1 MSDDKQPDPLAVL
14 AATLEGDRWLSAEAA
29 AFLLGQLKMSTFY
42 QIAAAPDF
50 PKAARIGKG
59 RKWRRLELLEY
70 PKLAAWVDHA
80 RIGQA
85 GQSAIGAVRRRGSPT
100 R

>member
-14 AATLEGDRWLSAEAA
+14 AATLEGDRWLSAESA

-70 PKLAAWVDHA
+70 PKLAAWV
-80 RIGQA
+80 
-85 GQSAIGAVRRRGSPT
+85 GSCPEWA
-100 R
+100 

>member
-1 MSDDKQPDPLAVL
+1 MSEEKQPDSLAVL

-70 PKLAAWVDHA
+70 PKRAA
-80 RIGQA
+80 
-85 GQSAIGAVRRRGSPT
+85 
-100 R
+100 

>member
-1 MSDDKQPDPLAVL
+1 MKEVRVSDDKQPDPLAVL
-14 AATLEGDRWLSAEAA
+14 AATLEGDRWLSAESA

-70 PKLAAWVDHA
+70 PKLAAWVGSCPHW
-80 RIGQA
+80 A
-85 GQSAIGAVRRRGSPT
+85 GRAVGGCLGMA
-100 R
+100 